1 MTAMHFFSALSI
13 RYKILSIAAVA
24 IIGFGIYFALNFSVA
39 SSNARLLEQMRDMTF
54 PALERSELNLTRLDQ
69 ITSQLDQAV
78 ATEEEEM
85 IEDADQTLAAMQAA
99 FDEIAALDPQQAET
113 VQNLQQALTAY
124 FSLARELTL
133 GMLNDSI
140 EASQLQNHAR
150 NMQAQLNTFRDDLKR
165 FRDQRREAFTQA
177 IASADNAAQFSLGMG
192 AMIGAIL
199 LIVLAANGYWVAAGI
214 TRNIKQVSDNLQ
226 EIASGEGD
234 LTRRLKAGSQ
244 DEIGQLA
251 EHFNT
256 FMDKL
261 QGIIQELIG
270 YSGKIGTSAQEVASI
285 ARQSHDG
292 MEHQRAETDQ
302 VATASNEMAATVSEV
317 AHSAEQAA
325 EAAGSASTAASHG
338 NTVVDETI
346 AIINHLADDVEQG
359 AHAVNRLREDS
370 ESVGSVL
377 DVIRGI
383 AEQTNLLALN
393 AAIEAARAGE
403 QGRGFAVVAD
413 EVRTLAS
420 RTQESTQEIQ
430 AMIESLQDSAG
441 QAAEIMGRGKISSEQ
456 GVAKAANAGEALGK
470 ISQAVAV
477 ISEMNAQIAS
487 AAEEQ
492 STVALEMDQNITNIR
507 HATEENTENSNQ
519 LATAGAALNQVATQ
533 MQQLVRQFKV

>member
-1 MTAMHFFSALSI
+1 MHFFHTLSI

-24 IIGFGIYFALNFSVA
+24 IIGFGVYFALNFSVA

-69 ITSQLDQAV
+69 VISQLDQAV
-78 ATEEEEM
+78 ATDEEEM
-85 IEDADQTLAAMQAA
+85 IEDADKTLAAMQAA
-99 FDEIAALDPQQAET
+99 FDEIATLDPQQAET
-113 VQNLQQALTAY
+113 VQGLQQALTAY
-124 FSLARELTL
+124 FSIARKLTL
-133 GMLNDSI
+133 HMLNGSI
-140 EASQLQNHAR
+140 EASQLQNQAR
-150 NMQAQLNTFRDDLKR
+150 DMQARLNAFHDKLVR
-165 FRDQRREAFTQA
+165 FRDERRQAFTQA
-177 IASADNAAQFSLGMG
+177 TTDANDAARFSLGMG
-192 AMIGAIL
+192 AAIGATLLIL
-199 LIVLAANGYWVAAGI
+199 LIATGWLVATGI
-214 TRNIKQVSDNLQ
+214 TRNIKQVSGNLQ

-261 QGIIQELIG
+261 QDIIQELIEHSDRVG
-270 YSGKIGTSAQEVASI
+270 VSAQEVAGI

-325 EAAGSASTAASHG
+325 EAANAASSAASNG
-338 NTVVDETI
+338 NAVVDETI
-346 AIINHLADDVEQG
+346 AIINHLAGDVEQG

-370 ESVGSVL
+370 ENVGAVL
-377 DVIRGI
+377 EVIRGI

-420 RTQESTQEIQ
+420 RTQEATQEIQ
-430 AMIESLQDSAG
+430 AMIEGLQNSAG
-441 QAAEIMGRGKISSEQ
+441 QAAEIMGRGKASSEQ
-456 GVAKAANAGEALGK
+456 GVTKAANAGEALK
-470 ISQAVAV
+470 DISEAVAV
-477 ISEMNAQIAS
+477 ISEMNAQIAN
-487 AAEEQ
+487 AAVAQ
-492 STVALEMDQNITNIR
+492 NAVALEMDKNITNIR
-507 HATEENTENSNQ
+507 HATEENTANSNQ

-533 MQQLVRQFKV
+533 MQQLVGQFKV

>member
-1 MTAMHFFSALSI
+1 MHFFSALSI

-24 IIGFGIYFALNFSVA
+24 IVGFGIYFALNFSVA

-69 ITSQLDQAV
+69 ITNQLDQAV

-99 FDEIAALDPQQAET
+99 FNEIAALDPQQAET

-140 EASQLQNHAR
+140 EASQLQDRAR
-150 NMQAQLNTFRDDLKR
+150 NMQARLNTFRDDLTH

-177 IASADNAAQFSLGMG
+177 ISSANNAAQFSLGMG
-192 AMIGAIL
+192 AVIGAIL

-234 LTRRLKAGSQ
+234 LTRRLKTGSQ

-270 YSGKIGTSAQEVASI
+270 YSGKIGASAQEVASI
-285 ARQSHDG
+285 ARQSRDG
-292 MEHQRAETDQ
+292 MEHQRTETDQ

-325 EAAGSASTAASHG
+325 EAAGSANAAASNG

-456 GVAKAANAGEALGK
+456 GVAKAANAGEALK
-470 ISQAVAV
+470 AISQAVAV

>member
-1 MTAMHFFSALSI
+1 MPFFNTLSV
-13 RYKILSIAAVA
+13 RQKILSIPLVA
-24 IIGFGIYFALNFSVA
+24 IVGFGIYFSLNLSVISNNALH
-39 SSNARLLEQMRDMTF
+39 LEQMRDMTF
-54 PALERSELNLTRLDQ
+54 PALERSEKNLTRLDQ
-69 ITSQLDQAV
+69 VINLLDQAV

-85 IEDADQTLAAMQAA
+85 IGDADETLAAMQAA
-99 FDEIAALDPQQAET
+99 FNEIATLDPQQAET
-113 VQNLQQALTAY
+113 VQDLQQALTAY

-133 GMLNDSI
+133 DMLNGSI
-140 EASQLQNHAR
+140 EASQIQALAKK
-150 NMQAQLNTFRDDLKR
+150 MQARLNVFREALTQY
-165 FRDQRREAFTQA
+165 RDERYQAFTQTVA
-177 IASADNAAQFSLGMG
+177 TTNEGAQFSINMG
-192 AMIGAIL
+192 IMIGAM
-199 LIVLAANGYWVAAGI
+199 LIGILAANGYWVATSI
-214 TRNIKQVSDNLQ
+214 TRNIKQVSGNLQ

-234 LTRRLKAGSQ
+234 LTRRLKTGSQ

-270 YSGKIGTSAQEVASI
+270 YSGKIGASAQEVASI
-285 ARQSHDG
+285 ARQSRDG

-325 EAAGSASTAASHG
+325 EAAGSANAAASNG

-420 RTQESTQEIQ
+420 RTQESTREIQ

-441 QAAEIMGRGKISSEQ
+441 QAAKIMDRGKASSAQ

-492 STVALEMDQNITNIR
+492 SSVALEMDQNITNIR

>member
-1 MTAMHFFSALSI
+1 MHFFHTLSI

-24 IIGFGIYFALNFSVA
+24 IIGFGVYFALNFSVA

-69 ITSQLDQAV
+69 IISQLDQAV
-78 ATEEEEM
+78 ATDEEEM
-85 IEDADQTLAAMQAA
+85 IEDADKTLAAMQAA
-99 FDEIAALDPQQAET
+99 FDEIATLDPQQAET
-113 VQNLQQALTAY
+113 VQGLQQALTAY
-124 FSLARELTL
+124 FSIARKLTL
-133 GMLNDSI
+133 HMLNGSI
-140 EASQLQNHAR
+140 EASQLQNQAR
-150 NMQAQLNTFRDDLKR
+150 DMQARLNAFHDKLVR
-165 FRDQRREAFTQA
+165 FRDERRQAFTQA
-177 IASADNAAQFSLGMG
+177 TTDANDAARFSLGMG
-192 AMIGAIL
+192 AAIGATLLIL
-199 LIVLAANGYWVAAGI
+199 LIATGWLVATGI
-214 TRNIKQVSDNLQ
+214 TRNIKQVSGNLQ

-261 QGIIQELIG
+261 QDIIQELIEHSDRVG
-270 YSGKIGTSAQEVASI
+270 VSAQEVAGI

-325 EAAGSASTAASHG
+325 EAANAASSAASNG
-338 NTVVDETI
+338 NAVVDETI
-346 AIINHLADDVEQG
+346 AIINHLAGDVEQG

-370 ESVGSVL
+370 ENVGAVL
-377 DVIRGI
+377 EVIRGI

-420 RTQESTQEIQ
+420 RTQEATQEIQ
-430 AMIESLQDSAG
+430 AMIEGLQNSAG
-441 QAAEIMGRGKISSEQ
+441 QAAEIMGRGKASSEQ
-456 GVAKAANAGEALGK
+456 GVTKAANAGEALK
-470 ISQAVAV
+470 DISEAVAV
-477 ISEMNAQIAS
+477 ISEMNAQIAN
-487 AAEEQ
+487 AAVAQ
-492 STVALEMDQNITNIR
+492 NAVALEMDKNITNIR
-507 HATEENTENSNQ
+507 HATEENTANSNQ

-533 MQQLVRQFKV
+533 MQQLVGQFKV

>member
-1 MTAMHFFSALSI
+1 MPFFNTLSV
-13 RYKILSIAAVA
+13 RQKILSIPLVA
-24 IIGFGIYFALNFSVA
+24 IVGFGIYFSLNLSVISNNALH
-39 SSNARLLEQMRDMTF
+39 LEQMRDMTF
-54 PALERSELNLTRLDQ
+54 PALERSEKNLTRLDQ
-69 ITSQLDQAV
+69 VINLLDQAV

-85 IEDADQTLAAMQAA
+85 IGDADETLAAMQAA
-99 FDEIAALDPQQAET
+99 FNEIATLDPQQAET
-113 VQNLQQALTAY
+113 VQDLQQALTAY

-133 GMLNDSI
+133 DMLNGSI
-140 EASQLQNHAR
+140 EASQIQALAKK
-150 NMQAQLNTFRDDLKR
+150 MQARLNVFREALTQY
-165 FRDQRREAFTQA
+165 RDERYQAFTQTVA
-177 IASADNAAQFSLGMG
+177 TTNEGAQFSINMG
-192 AMIGAIL
+192 IMIGAM
-199 LIVLAANGYWVAAGI
+199 LIGILAANGYWVATSI
-214 TRNIKQVSDNLQ
+214 TRNIKQVSGNLQ

-234 LTRRLKAGSQ
+234 LTRRLKTGSQ

-270 YSGKIGTSAQEVASI
+270 YSGKIGASAQEVASI
-285 ARQSHDG
+285 ARQSRDG

-325 EAAGSASTAASHG
+325 EAAGSANAAASNG

-359 AHAVNRLREDS
+359 THAVNRLREDS

-420 RTQESTQEIQ
+420 RTQESTREIQ

-441 QAAEIMGRGKISSEQ
+441 QAAKIMDRGKASSAQ

-492 STVALEMDQNITNIR
+492 SSVALEMDQNITNIR

>member
-1 MTAMHFFSALSI
+1 MHFFSALSI

>member
-1 MTAMHFFSALSI
+1 MPFFNTLSV
-13 RYKILSIAAVA
+13 RQKILSIPLVA
-24 IIGFGIYFALNFSVA
+24 IVGFGIYFSLNLSVISNNALH
-39 SSNARLLEQMRDMTF
+39 LEQMRDMTF
-54 PALERSELNLTRLDQ
+54 PALERSEKNLTRLDQ
-69 ITSQLDQAV
+69 VINLLDQAV

-85 IEDADQTLAAMQAA
+85 IGDADETLAAMQAA
-99 FDEIAALDPQQAET
+99 FNEIATLDPQQAET
-113 VQNLQQALTAY
+113 VQDLQQALTAY

-133 GMLNDSI
+133 DMLNGSI
-140 EASQLQNHAR
+140 KASQIQAHAKD
-150 NMQAQLNTFRDDLKR
+150 MQASLNAFRKELTQY
-165 FRDQRREAFTQA
+165 RDERYQAFTQTVTTT
-177 IASADNAAQFSLGMG
+177 NEGAQFSINMG
-192 AMIGAIL
+192 IMIGAM
-199 LIVLAANGYWVAAGI
+199 LIGILAANGYWVATSI
-214 TRNIKQVSDNLQ
+214 TRNIKQVSGNLQ

-234 LTRRLKAGSQ
+234 LTRRLKTGSQ

-270 YSGKIGTSAQEVASI
+270 YSGKIGASAQEVASI
-285 ARQSHDG
+285 ARQSRDG

-325 EAAGSASTAASHG
+325 EAAGSANAAASNG

-420 RTQESTQEIQ
+420 RTQESTREIQ

-492 STVALEMDQNITNIR
+492 SSVALEMDQNITNIR

>member
-1 MTAMHFFSALSI
+1 MHFFHTLSI

-24 IIGFGIYFALNFSVA
+24 IIGFGVYFALNFSVA

-69 ITSQLDQAV
+69 IISQLDQAV
-78 ATEEEEM
+78 ATDEEEM
-85 IEDADQTLAAMQAA
+85 IEDADKTLAAMQAA
-99 FDEIAALDPQQAET
+99 FDEIATLDPQQAET
-113 VQNLQQALTAY
+113 VQGLQQALTAY
-124 FSLARELTL
+124 FSIARKLTL
-133 GMLNDSI
+133 HMLNGSI
-140 EASQLQNHAR
+140 EASQLQNQAR
-150 NMQAQLNTFRDDLKR
+150 DMQARLNAFHDKLVR
-165 FRDQRREAFTQA
+165 FRDERRQAFTQA
-177 IASADNAAQFSLGMG
+177 TTDANDAARFSLGMG
-192 AMIGAIL
+192 AAIGATLLIL
-199 LIVLAANGYWVAAGI
+199 LIATGWLVATGI
-214 TRNIKQVSDNLQ
+214 TRNIKQVSGNLQ

-261 QGIIQELIG
+261 QDIIQELIEHSDRVG
-270 YSGKIGTSAQEVASI
+270 VSAQEVAGI

-325 EAAGSASTAASHG
+325 EAANAASSAAG
-338 NTVVDETI
+338 NGNAVVDETI
-346 AIINHLADDVEQG
+346 AIINHLAGDVEQG

-370 ESVGSVL
+370 ENVGAVL
-377 DVIRGI
+377 EVIRGI

-420 RTQESTQEIQ
+420 RTQEATQEIQ
-430 AMIESLQDSAG
+430 AMIEGLQNSAG
-441 QAAEIMGRGKISSEQ
+441 QAAEIMGRGKASSEQ
-456 GVAKAANAGEALGK
+456 GVTKAANAGEALK
-470 ISQAVAV
+470 DISEAVAV
-477 ISEMNAQIAS
+477 ISEMNAQIAN
-487 AAEEQ
+487 AAVAQ
-492 STVALEMDQNITNIR
+492 NAVALEMDKNITNIR
-507 HATEENTENSNQ
+507 HATEENTANSNQ

-533 MQQLVRQFKV
+533 MQQLVGQFKV

>member
-1 MTAMHFFSALSI
+1 MHFFHTLSI

-24 IIGFGIYFALNFSVA
+24 IIGFGVYFALNFSVA

-69 ITSQLDQAV
+69 IISQLDQAV
-78 ATEEEEM
+78 ATDEEEM
-85 IEDADQTLAAMQAA
+85 IEDADKTLAAMQVA
-99 FDEIAALDPQQAET
+99 FDEIATLDPQQAET
-113 VQNLQQALTAY
+113 VQGLQQALTAY
-124 FSLARELTL
+124 FSIARELTL
-133 GMLNDSI
+133 HMLNGSI
-140 EASQLQNHAR
+140 EASQLQNQAR
-150 NMQAQLNTFRDDLKR
+150 DMQARLNAFHDNLVR
-165 FRDQRREAFTQA
+165 FRDERRQAFTQA
-177 IASADNAAQFSLGMG
+177 TTDANDAARFSLGMG
-192 AMIGAIL
+192 AAIGATLLIL
-199 LIVLAANGYWVAAGI
+199 LIATGWLVATGI
-214 TRNIKQVSDNLQ
+214 TRNIKQVSGNLQ

-261 QGIIQELIG
+261 QDIIQELIEH
-270 YSGKIGTSAQEVASI
+270 SDRIGVSAQEVAGI

-292 MEHQRAETDQ
+292 MERQRAETDQ

-325 EAAGSASTAASHG
+325 EAANAASSAASNG
-338 NTVVDETI
+338 NAVVDETI
-346 AIINHLADDVEQG
+346 AIINHLAGDVEQG

-370 ESVGSVL
+370 ENVGTVL
-377 DVIRGI
+377 EVIRGI

-430 AMIESLQDSAG
+430 AMIEGLQNSAG
-441 QAAEIMGRGKISSEQ
+441 QAAEIMGRGKASSEQ
-456 GVAKAANAGEALGK
+456 GVTKAANAGEALK
-470 ISQAVAV
+470 DISEAVAV

-487 AAEEQ
+487 AAVAQ
-492 STVALEMDQNITNIR
+492 NAVALEMDKNITNIR
-507 HATEENTENSNQ
+507 HATEENTANSNQ

-533 MQQLVRQFKV
+533 MQQLVGQFKV